1 MTEKKPDL
9 GIHSRASPPGAGVG
23 GTGTPQNAT
32 HSPGTALTWHFGGGG
47 GDRAGGLGAGLGLG
61 GQSLGLGRLERGLGM
76 LGKDMDLGL
85 RGLDMSWTWV
95 WTWFGSWTPS
105 TFGDRKRV
113 GTAEGA
119 PNICLPFP
127 KERGRT
133 GPPSPWG
140 HTGLGGGGW
149 EANPQRQP
157 PVIAGGTT
165 ASLTPSPCWGV
176 SSGEGTPLLPTPSP
190 AGRRDRGGAQG
201 SEPPH
206 TRPPPRICPPHI
218 YVPRAELGTS
228 INAYSTNAH
237 INAQA

>member
-140 HTGLGGGGW
+140 HTGLGGGGGLGGKPPK
-149 EANPQRQP
+149 AAPRDRRGDHSLPHPQPVLGGVIWGGDTSAPHSQP
-157 PVIAGGTT
+157 RRAQGPRGCAGLR
-165 ASLTPSPCWGV
+165 ASTHAPPSPHM
-176 SSGEGTPLLPTPSP
+176 PTP
-190 AGRRDRGGAQG
+190 
-201 SEPPH
+201 
-206 TRPPPRICPPHI
+206 HI
-218 YVPRAELGTS
+218 HA
-228 INAYSTNAH
+228 
-237 INAQA
+237 